1 MNNMAQPGAQQVLV
15 VQKMARYLLEVV
27 SGEFAARR
35 LGLTDEG
42 WTRYRTATE
51 HFKSGNF
58 NAGLDEF
65 EAVTKM
71 DNVAEGAYLG
81 LALCNHKLGHM
92 KVAGIYGNQ
101 AAVLNEYLAPQK
113 HPDLYQSYLAVIK

>member
-1 MNNMAQPGAQQVLV
+1 MIAQR
-15 VQKMARYLLEVV
+15 MARYLIEVV
-27 SGEFAARR
+27 SGEFTSRK

-42 WTRYRTATE
+42 WATYRSAIE
-51 HFKSGNF
+51 HFKTGNF
-58 NAGLDEF
+58 GAGLDAF
-65 EAVTKM
+65 EAISKM

-101 AAVLNEYLAPQK
+101 AAVLNEYLALQK
-113 HPDLYQSYLAVIK
+113 QPELYQSYLESIR